1 MGVVDKRVMWR
12 RMVIV
17 VLAMA
22 LVLGGVVAW
31 NAVKAHFIRKF
42 MAMNAAQPQTVS
54 TVTARYSQW
63 QPQMRAVGSL
73 RAVHGVEVTTQLAG
87 MVQSIDFRSGESVR
101 AGQVLVQLNAA
112 PDIAQL
118 HALQAAAHYASLT
131 YQRDVLQYKAQ
142 AIGKATL
149 DAATANWKSA
159 EAQKRAQ
166 AALVAE
172 KTVRAP
178 FNGRLGITT
187 VNPGQYLQP
196 GTAIVSLESLDPI
209 FVDFHL
215 PQGDLSRIH
224 IGEST
229 RVTAG
234 AFAGQTFTGRV
245 TSIDP
250 LVDPSTRN
258 FEVEA
263 TIQNPQRLLRPGMF
277 VNTEVDAGHKRNY
290 LTLPQTAITYNPYGD
305 TVFVVHP
312 AAGPKAHP
320 TVEQVFVTLGP
331 TRGDQVAVLKGI
343 RVGDVIVSSGQLKLK
358 NGSAVLINNSVQP
371 LDEANPS
378 PQEH

>member
-149 DAATANWKSA
+149 DAATAN
-159 EAQKRAQ
+159 
-166 AALVAE
+166 
-172 KTVRAP
+172 
-178 FNGRLGITT
+178 
-187 VNPGQYLQP
+187 
-196 GTAIVSLESLDPI
+196 
-209 FVDFHL
+209 
-215 PQGDLSRIH
+215 
-224 IGEST
+224 
-229 RVTAG
+229 
-234 AFAGQTFTGRV
+234 
-245 TSIDP
+245 
-250 LVDPSTRN
+250 
-258 FEVEA
+258 
-263 TIQNPQRLLRPGMF
+263 
-277 VNTEVDAGHKRNY
+277 
-290 LTLPQTAITYNPYGD
+290 
-305 TVFVVHP
+305 
-312 AAGPKAHP
+312 
-320 TVEQVFVTLGP
+320 
-331 TRGDQVAVLKGI
+331 
-343 RVGDVIVSSGQLKLK
+343 
-358 NGSAVLINNSVQP
+358 
-371 LDEANPS
+371 
-378 PQEH
+378 